1 MFLQE
6 SHIYQLSDKTH
17 HKKKIIFKKA
27 TCIAIDFN
35 FCEVVGEV
43 PGLGIIIFLPSLCSL
58 GLLDSLSSC
67 MDEAEKMNV
76 CRLSGC
82 GRKN

>member
-6 SHIYQLSDKTH
+6 SHIYQLSDETYNKKEILKKT
-17 HKKKIIFKKA
+17 A
-27 TCIAIDFN
+27 MCIAIDFN
-35 FCEVVGEV
+35 FCEVVGEI

-67 MDEAEKMNV
+67 LDEVEKLNV
-76 CRLSGC
+76 
-82 GRKN
+82 